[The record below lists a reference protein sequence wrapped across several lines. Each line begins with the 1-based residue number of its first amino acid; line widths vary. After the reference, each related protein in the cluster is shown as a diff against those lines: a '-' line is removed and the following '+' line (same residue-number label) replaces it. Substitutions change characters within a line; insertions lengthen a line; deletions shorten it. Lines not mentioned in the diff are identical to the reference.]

1 MSDTFTDIYFQ
12 IINESQFKNKKWLK
26 TENISSIQIFENYD
40 HLEERLF
47 ERYSLRI
54 KEWLYWLIIKTQI
67 TNKFIELDLWSKC
80 SKKDPYQRGFTI
92 HLTISNMWLSG
103 IIQNDI
109 EDGEKRIYFS
119 TFLPE
124 EPTFNKHDFKIDL
137 PL

>member
-1 MSDTFTDIYFQ
+1 MNKFDQVYQS
-12 IINESQFKNKKWLK
+12 IISEAKFGNKKWREK
-26 TENISSIQIFENYD
+26 ERIEDIQVFENYL
-40 HLEERLF
+40 HLKDRLK
-47 ERYSLRI
+47 ERYKIEFDDWIMWNLF
-54 KEWLYWLIIKTQI
+54 KYTIIF
-67 TNKFIELDLWSKC
+67 KFIEFDLWSKC
-80 SKKDPYQRGFTI
+80 SKKDPYQRGFTV

-124 EPTFNKHDFKIDL
+124 EPIFNKHDIKLDI

>member
-1 MSDTFTDIYFQ
+1 MNFDNLYYSIISEALFT
-12 IINESQFKNKKWLK
+12 NKKWIK
-26 TENISSIQIFENYD
+26 KESIKDIQIFENFL
-40 HLEERLF
+40 HLQERLKA
-47 ERYSLRI
+47 RYKVELSTWRR
-54 KEWLYWLIIKTQI
+54 WLIIKTQI
-67 TNKFIELDLWSKC
+67 INKFIELDLWSKC
-80 SKKDPYQRGFTI
+80 SKKDPYQRGFTV

-124 EPTFNKHDFKIDL
+124 EPTSNKHDIKLDI

>member
-1 MSDTFTDIYFQ
+1 MSDTFTDIYIQ

-26 TENISSIQIFENYD
+26 TEKISSIQIFENYD

-47 ERYSLRI
+47 ERYRLNI

-67 TNKFIELDLWSKC
+67 TNKFIELDLWTKC

-92 HLTISNMWLSG
+92 HLTASNMWLSG
-103 IIQNDI
+103 IIQNDL
-109 EDGEKRIYFS
+109 EDDEKRIYFS

-124 EPTFNKHDFKIDL
+124 KPKFNKYDIKLNL

>member
-26 TENISSIQIFENYD
+26 TEIISSIQIFENYD

-47 ERYSLRI
+47 ERYHLHI

-67 TNKFIELDLWSKC
+67 TNKFIELNLWSKC
-80 SKKDPYQRGFTI
+80 SKKDPYQRGFTV

-103 IIQNDI
+103 ILQNDI

-124 EPTFNKHDFKIDL
+124 EPSFNKYDIKLDL

>member
-12 IINESQFKNKKWLK
+12 IINESHFKNKKWLK

-47 ERYSLRI
+47 ERYHLNI
-54 KEWLYWLIIKTQI
+54 KKWLYWLIIKTQI

-80 SKKDPYQRGFTI
+80 SKKDPYQRGFII
-92 HLTISNMWLSG
+92 HLTTSNMWLSG
-103 IIQNDI
+103 IIQNDL
-109 EDGEKRIYFS
+109 EDGKKRIYFS

-124 EPTFNKHDFKIDL
+124 KPKFNKYDIKLDI

>member
-1 MSDTFTDIYFQ
+1 MNDTFTDIYFQ

-109 EDGEKRIYFS
+109 EDDEKRIYFS

-124 EPTFNKHDFKIDL
+124 EPTFNKYDIKLDL

>member
-12 IINESQFKNKKWLK
+12 IINESHFKNKKWLK

-47 ERYSLRI
+47 ERYSLHI

-80 SKKDPYQRGFTI
+80 SKKDPYQRGFTV

-103 IIQNDI
+103 ILQNDI

-124 EPTFNKHDFKIDL
+124 EPAFNKHDIKLDL